1 MTTDALLQFVKE
13 FEGWSAKPYK
23 CPAGTWTIGYGYN
36 MEAHGIP
43 AEIVRSIFDG
53 RGIRREDA
61 EKLLIE
67 EVAQCVTDARRIVPG
82 FDTLDRPRQYVI
94 IDMIYNLGANGFA
107 KFVRTI
113 TAIVA
118 GRYDDAARHM
128 QQSKWF
134 NQVGLRSKR
143 NVKIMKEG
151 KL

>member
-1 MTTDALLQFVKE
+1 MTADALLQFVKE

-23 CPAGTWTIGYGYN
+23 CPAGKWTIGYGYN

-43 AEIVRSIFDG
+43 ANLVKPIFDV
-53 RGIRREDA
+53 RGICREDA

-67 EVAQCVTDARRIVPG
+67 QVAQCVTDARRIVPG
-82 FDTLDRPRQYVI
+82 FDILDRPRQYVI

-118 GRYDDAARHM
+118 GQFDDAAKHM
-128 QQSKWF
+128 QASKWYR
-134 NQVGLRSKR
+134 QVGHRAKR
-143 NVKIMKEG
+143 NVRIMRTG
-151 KL
+151 AL